1 MASLTTSLL
10 CVLAF
15 IFVTLLFLLANAVR
29 VVAEYHRLVVFRL
42 GRCTGAKGPGLVFII
57 PFIDRGVKVDLREQ
71 KRVET
76 RHPVI
81 LTKEN
86 ISVTIRYAWSF
97 KVVDPVAS
105 VTQVGNFEQ
114 AAVGI
119 GVTSLR
125 SMVAGIKLVEL
136 LTRREQLAQ
145 LLRTKL
151 DEVTEKWGVKV
162 TAVEFEE
169 INPPKDIQE
178 AVDKQVAEENIRQ
191 ILDSSLTGLNGVTR
205 TIVHLDG
212 KVQVAGQNWDA
223 VSPSPILPEV
233 NIRVRRVILE
243 VEKDQNT

>member
-1 MASLTTSLL
+1 MIDTTLL
-10 CVLAF
+10 CLSFFGILVVL
-15 IFVTLLFLLANAVR
+15 VLFTSAVR
-29 VVAEYHRLVVFRL
+29 VVSEYQRLVIFRM
-42 GRCTGAKGPGLVFII
+42 GRCIGAKGPGLVLLI
-57 PFIDRGVKVDLREQ
+57 PAIDRGVKVDLREQ

-76 RHPVI
+76 PHPVI

-86 ISVTIRYAWSF
+86 ISVTISYAWSF

-169 INPPKDIQE
+169 INPPRDIQD
-178 AVDKQVAEENIRQ
+178 AVDKQVAEENLRQ
-191 ILDSSLTGLNGVTR
+191 VLDSSLTSLNGVTQ

-212 KVQVAGQNWDA
+212 KVKIAGQTWDA

-233 NIRVRRVILE
+233 NVRVRRVILE
-243 VEKDQNT
+243 VEKDQIS